1 MKRNE
6 YKIRN
11 EILIARFSLNERVGE
26 RKKSLFHAMMM
37 NGFGSSRSVGRNRH
51 FALKLCIFLSS
62 PHNNLIQLI
71 ASLASSS

>member
-37 NGFGSSRSVGRNRH
+37 NGFGSSRSVGRS
-51 FALKLCIFLSS
+51 KS
-62 PHNNLIQLI
+62 PFC
-71 ASLASSS
+71 S